1 MAGWIYYVYVVM
13 NDPAAEVEEIC
24 CILLLQTDYC
34 TDIYAGVGLNYFPT
48 SLSDYWS
55 TKSTRLPYKLLAQ

>member
-1 MAGWIYYVYVVM
+1 M

-24 CILLLQTDYC
+24 CSLLLQTDYY

-48 SLSDYWS
+48 SLSHYWS
-55 TKSTRLPYKLLAQ
+55 TKFTRLPYKLLAQ